1 MRLTNIISV
10 NLDYNQEVFL
20 GPSYM
25 KNIIKRFLEYLD
37 RNIAN
42 QYMMILH
49 RLLSPISDTNFRS
62 IAISMRAVNKLQ
74 KMRVEPHFKVIF
86 ATTCM

>member
-25 KNIIKRFLEYLD
+25 KNIIKRFLEY
-37 RNIAN
+37 IAN
-42 QYMMILH
+42 QYMIILH
-49 RLLSPISDTNFRS
+49 RLLSLISDTNFRS

-74 KMRVEPHFKVIF
+74 KMRVEPHFEVIF